1 MPYIGN
7 TPADKFLTLAKQ
19 SFSTSATTSYTLDS
33 AVSSTQDI
41 ALFIN
46 SVRQSPVDA
55 YSVSGTAL
63 TLTSATAGT
72 DEMYCVYL
80 GKTVGTVSPASD
92 SVTTAMLQAN
102 AVSTAKIQAD
112 AINGT
117 KIADDSISDEHL
129 DITAITG
136 QTAIT
141 SLADTDKFLVS
152 DASDS
157 GNLKYVEKQY
167 LPSGTLVK
175 LAQVDNST
183 SSSTVSDITLDH
195 FSTTYDYYRFF
206 ATMGADT
213 ASSDWRVRFRD
224 GGSDVTSAYYIYTAT
239 NGQIN
244 SGGTGSSSVGLSAFF
259 TDRLDFANNSTT
271 SSNQKVVL
279 DWTFSTGTGNSAN
292 RLQLMGNTGYFR
304 ADDVSRVGT
313 FRGFQNNQGSNFYEG
328 FKIYLSSGNIRYYNY
343 ALYGVVK

>member
-1 MPYIGN
+1 MSSYIGRGIDQIDN
-7 TPADKFLTLAKQ
+7 I
-19 SFSTSATTSYTLDS
+19 STLDNLSFNGSLQTFNLTQNGVAFTPISSS
-33 AVSSTQDI
+33 ALNIQIDGIIQANNFTISGSTLTFDFVPSASSVC
-41 ALFIN
+41 N
-46 SVRQSPVDA
+46 SVKHFGV
-55 YSVSGTAL
+55 GLL
-63 TLTSATAGT
+63 T
-72 DEMYCVYL
+72 
-80 GKTVGTVSPASD
+80 TVSDSSITTAKLGAD
-92 SVTTAMLQAN
+92 SV
-102 AVSTAKIQAD
+102 
-112 AINGT
+112 NGS

-141 SLADTDKFLVS
+141 SLTDTDKFLVS

-183 SSSTVSDITLDH
+183 SSSAVSSITLDH

-213 ASSDWRVRFRD
+213 TGADWRVRFRD
-224 GGSDVTSAYYIYTAT
+224 GGSDVTASYYVYTGT
-239 NGQIN
+239 RGQIN
-244 SGGTGSSSVGLSAFF
+244 SGGTSAIGVGHSGFF
-259 TDRLDFANNSTT
+259 DTQILFANNSTDN
-271 SSNQKVVL
+271 SNQKVVC
-279 DWTFSTGTGNSAN
+279 DWTFATGTGNSAN
-292 RLQLMGNTGYFR
+292 RLQLMGNVASYR
-304 ADDVSRVGT
+304 VDDVAKVGT
-313 FRGFQNNQGSNFYEG
+313 FRGYDNAQSSNFYEG